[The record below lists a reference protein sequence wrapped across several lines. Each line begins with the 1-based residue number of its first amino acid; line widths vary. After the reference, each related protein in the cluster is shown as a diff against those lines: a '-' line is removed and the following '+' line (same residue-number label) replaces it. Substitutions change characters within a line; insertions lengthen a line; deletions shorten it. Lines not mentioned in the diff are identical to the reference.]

1 MGTFNNRIDARY
13 FEDRSRGE
21 ITMNTVTANQFE
33 QQVSSV
39 FENCISRISAE
50 LKKNFD
56 PNKKNMIAL
65 FRLFCSSVKTRN
77 SWISS
82 ISKPKHNNHQSQSS
96 INKTNGKTKSIKQEN
111 PSPFDKIHSFVIPE
125 KKGVE
130 YQHPIKP
137 EHKKSGLLM
146 KR

>member
-1 MGTFNNRIDARY
+1 
-13 FEDRSRGE
+13 
-21 ITMNTVTANQFE
+21 MNVAVANQFE
-33 QQVSSV
+33 QEVSSV
-39 FENCISRISAE
+39 FEHCISRIAAE

-56 PNKKNMIAL
+56 PNKKNLIAL

-82 ISKPKHNNHQSQSS
+82 INKSKHNNYQSQPP
-96 INKTNGKTKSIKQEN
+96 INKTNGKTKSVQQEN
-111 PSPFDKIHSFVIPE
+111 PTPLDKILSFAIPK
-125 KKGVE
+125 KKGAE

-137 EHKKSGLLM
+137 EHMKSGLLM